1 MHFLVVPRSTGFTV
15 PSSLPALVLRR
26 DLWDDF
32 GFETMFD
39 AYLYPSRTEA
49 SIDLGSVK
57 IIKRGQQG
65 GATEMPDSFIQLD
78 DSYCSLGQAFSYY
91 EALHGLPGE
100 LRDSILFGLRDIA
113 IDPSLRESFAN
124 EPAMAASLL
133 RYGNAELAL
142 RDATA
147 LFGGAMAP
155 RDSALAFTFRTSV
168 GGEPFPIHFGFADRH
183 PLPGRINVVVG
194 YNGCGKTQLLANLA
208 NTAHADLTDR
218 ADESFIRR
226 YGEFPEG
233 ASAPRFSSVIAI
245 SYSAFDTFDL
255 PGKNRQEE
263 DRLQSSGEVSGY
275 TYCGLRRYDRS
286 LSPDAPRTGSLKGA
300 EEIQGD
306 IMSALVR
313 ASTPERKQRLAAALS
328 PLSREPSFKRVELS
342 DTFAFD
348 SDSWRDS
355 FSGLSTGHKL
365 VLNIVVQLVAH
376 LEPGS
381 LVLIDEPES
390 HLHPPLL
397 AALLK
402 SINISLDQFNSYAVM
417 ATHSPVLLQEV
428 PRRYVRVLQRFG
440 DLTLVATPEIETFA
454 ENVGLL
460 TRHVFNLDSSATDY
474 HSTLRSMQESLHLDE
489 IMELFD
495 GEMSAQSIS
504 YLASISRDRPA
515 R

>member
-1 MHFLVVPRSTGFTV
+1 
-15 PSSLPALVLRR
+15 
-26 DLWDDF
+26 
-32 GFETMFD
+32 MFD
-39 AYLYPSRTEA
+39 AHLYPSRTEA
-49 SIDLGSVK
+49 SVDLGSVK
-57 IIKRGQQG
+57 IIKRGQRS
-65 GATEMPDSFIQLD
+65 GATDIPESFVRLD
-78 DSYCSLGQAFSYY
+78 ESYCSLGQAFSYY
-91 EALHGLPGE
+91 EALHGLPRE
-100 LRDSILFGLRDIA
+100 LRDSILSGLRDIA
-113 IDPSLRESFAN
+113 FDPSLRESFAD

-147 LFGGAMAP
+147 LFGGATAP

-168 GGEPFPIHFGFADRH
+168 GGETFSVRFGFEDRP

-218 ADESFIRR
+218 ADERFIRQ
-226 YGEFPEG
+226 YGEFPEEAG
-233 ASAPRFSSVIAI
+233 TPRFSSVIAV

-255 PGKNRQEE
+255 PGKNRREE
-263 DRLQSSGEVSGY
+263 DRLESSGEVFGY
-275 TYCGLRRYDRS
+275 TYCGLRRYDHTIDS
-286 LSPDAPRTGSLKGA
+286 DSPRAGSLKGA
-300 EEIQGD
+300 EEIQD
-306 IMSALVR
+306 DVISALAR
-313 ASTPERKQRLAAALS
+313 ASTPERKQRLVAALS

-342 DTFAFD
+342 DAFAFD

-355 FSGLSTGHKL
+355 FAGLSTGHKL

-402 SINISLDQFNSYAVM
+402 SISISLEQFDSYAVM

-428 PRRYVRVLQRFG
+428 PRRYVKVLQRFG
-440 DLTLVATPEIETFA
+440 DLTFVATPEIETFA

-460 TRHVFNLDSSATDY
+460 TRHVFSLDSSATDY
-474 HSTLRSMQESLHLDE
+474 HSTLRSMHENLHLDE
-489 IMELFD
+489 ILELFD

-504 YLASISRDRPA
+504 YLTSISRDRPG

>member
-1 MHFLVVPRSTGFTV
+1 MHFLVVPHKAGFTL

-26 DLWDDF
+26 DLWNDF

-39 AYLYPSRTEA
+39 AYLYPSRSEA

-57 IIKRGQQG
+57 IIKRGQRG
-65 GATEMPDSFIQLD
+65 GATEVPGSFSQLD

-100 LRDSILFGLRDIA
+100 LRDSILLGLRDIA
-113 IDPSLRESFAN
+113 FDPSLRETFAN
-124 EPAMAASLL
+124 EPAMASSLL

-147 LFGGAMAP
+147 LFGGATAP
-155 RDSALAFTFRTSV
+155 RDSALAFTFKTSV
-168 GGEPFPIHFGFADRH
+168 GGESFSIRFGFADRR
-183 PLPGRINVVVG
+183 PLPGRINVIVG

-208 NTAHADLTDR
+208 NAAHADHTDR
-218 ADESFIRR
+218 ADENFVQR

-233 ASAPRFSSVIAI
+233 GGTPRFSSVIAI

-255 PGKNRQEE
+255 PGKDRQEE
-263 DRLQSSGEVSGY
+263 DRLESSGEVSGY
-275 TYCGLRRYDRS
+275 TYCGLRRYDRTTGS
-286 LSPDAPRTGSLKGA
+286 DAPRTGTLKGA
-300 EEIQGD
+300 EEIQAD
-306 IMSALVR
+306 IISALVR
-313 ASTPERKQRLAAALS
+313 ASTPERRQRLVAALS

-342 DTFAFD
+342 DAFD
-348 SDSWRDS
+348 FDNDSWRDS
-355 FSGLSTGHKL
+355 FSTLSTGHKL

-402 SINISLDQFNSYAVM
+402 SINVSLDQFDSYAVM

-440 DLTLVATPEIETFA
+440 DLTFVATPEIETFA

-474 HSTLRSMQESLHLDE
+474 HSTLRSMQESLPLDE

-504 YLASISRDRPA
+504 YLTSIRRDRQG

>member
-1 MHFLVVPRSTGFTV
+1 MHFLVVPRSAGFTV
-15 PSSLPALVLRR
+15 PSNLPALVLRR

-32 GFETMFD
+32 GFKAMFD
-39 AYLYPSRTEA
+39 AYLYPSPTEA

-65 GATEMPDSFIQLD
+65 GATELPESFVQLD

-91 EALHGLPGE
+91 EVLHGLPDE

-147 LFGGAMAP
+147 LFGGAIAP
-155 RDSALAFTFRTSV
+155 RDSALAFMFRTSV
-168 GGEPFPIHFGFADRH
+168 GGEPFSIQFGFADRH

-233 ASAPRFSSVIAI
+233 AGAPRFSSVIAI

-263 DRLQSSGEVSGY
+263 ERLESSGEVSGY

-313 ASTPERKQRLAAALS
+313 ASTPERKQKLAAALS
-328 PLSREPSFKRVELS
+328 PLSHEPSFKRVELS

-504 YLASISRDRPA
+504 YLASISRDRPG

>member
-1 MHFLVVPRSTGFTV
+1 MHFLVVPRSAGFTV

-39 AYLYPSRTEA
+39 VHLYPSQTEA

-57 IIKRGQQG
+57 IIKRGQRG
-65 GATEMPDSFIQLD
+65 GATKIPDNFVQLD

-100 LRDSILFGLRDIA
+100 LRDSILFGLRDIV
-113 IDPSLRESFAN
+113 IDPSLRESFAS

-147 LFGGAMAP
+147 LFGGALAP

-168 GGEPFPIHFGFADRH
+168 GGDPFSIQFGFADRH
-183 PLPGRINVVVG
+183 PLPGRVNVVVG

-208 NTAHADLTDR
+208 NTAHADLADR
-218 ADESFIRR
+218 SDERFIRR

-233 ASAPRFSSVIAI
+233 AGAPRFSSVIAI

-263 DRLQSSGEVSGY
+263 DRLETSGEVSGY

-286 LSPDAPRTGSLKGA
+286 LGPAPRTGPLKGA

-348 SDSWRDS
+348 SGSWQDS

-504 YLASISRDRPA
+504 YLASISRDRPG

>member
-1 MHFLVVPRSTGFTV
+1 
-15 PSSLPALVLRR
+15 
-26 DLWDDF
+26 
-32 GFETMFD
+32 MFD
-39 AYLYPSRTEA
+39 AFLYPSRTEP
-49 SIDLGSVK
+49 SIDLGAVK
-57 IIKRGQQG
+57 IIKRGQRS
-65 GATEMPDSFIQLD
+65 GATEIPENFVQLD
-78 DSYCSLGQAFSYY
+78 DNYCSLGQAYSYY
-91 EALHGLPGE
+91 EAVHGLPRE
-100 LRDSILFGLRDIA
+100 LRDSILIGLRDIA
-113 IDPSLRESFAN
+113 VDPSLRESFAD

-147 LFGGAMAP
+147 LLGGAPSP
-155 RDSALAFTFRTSV
+155 RDSALTFTFRTSV
-168 GGEPFPIHFGFADRH
+168 GGENFSIGFGFADRP
-183 PLPGRINVVVG
+183 PLPGRINIVVG

-208 NTAHADLTDR
+208 NLAHADLTDR
-218 ADESFIRR
+218 ADEGFVRK
-226 YGEFPEG
+226 YGEFAEG
-233 ASAPRFSSVIAI
+233 ANAPRFSSVIAI

-255 PGKNRQEE
+255 PGKTRQEE
-263 DRLQSSGEVSGY
+263 DRLKLSGEVSGY
-275 TYCGLRRYDRS
+275 TYCGLRRYDLRNNS
-286 LSPDAPRTGSLKGA
+286 GTPRAGSLKGA
-300 EEIQGD
+300 KEIQGD

-313 ASTPERKQRLAAALS
+313 ATTPERKQKLEAALS
-328 PLSREPSFKRVELS
+328 PLSREPSFRRVELS

-348 SDSWRDS
+348 SDSWQDS
-355 FSGLSTGHKL
+355 FSYLSTGHKL

-402 SINISLDQFNSYAVM
+402 SINISLDQFDSYAVM

-428 PRRYVRVLQRFG
+428 PRRYVRILQRFG
-440 DLTLVATPEIETFA
+440 NLTLVAIPEIETFA

-474 HSTLRSMQESLHLDE
+474 HSTLRSMQESFSLDE

-504 YLASISRDRPA
+504 YLTSLRRGRPE

>member
-1 MHFLVVPRSTGFTV
+1 MPRSKGFTV
-15 PSSLPALVLRR
+15 PSSLPAIVLRR
-26 DLWDDF
+26 DLWDDS
-32 GFETMFD
+32 GFQTMFD
-39 AYLYPSRTEA
+39 AYLYPSQTEA

-57 IIKRGQQG
+57 IIKRGQRR
-65 GATEMPDSFIQLD
+65 GATEIPDTFVQLD

-91 EALHGLPGE
+91 EALHGLSGD
-100 LRDSILFGLRDIA
+100 LRDNILFGLRDMA
-113 IDPSLRESFAN
+113 INPSLKESFAN

-147 LFGGAMAP
+147 LLKGVTTP
-155 RDSALAFTFRTSV
+155 RDSSLAFTFRTSV
-168 GGEPFPIHFGFADRH
+168 GGETFSIRFGFVDRY

-218 ADESFIRR
+218 ADESFVRR
-226 YGEFPEG
+226 YGEFPGE
-233 ASAPRFSSVIAI
+233 ADAPRFSSVIAI

-255 PGKNRQEE
+255 PGKNRQEVA
-263 DRLQSSGEVSGY
+263 RLESNGEVSGY
-275 TYCGLRRYDRS
+275 TYCGLRRYDRTIGS
-286 LSPDAPRTGSLKGA
+286 ETPRTGSLKGA

-306 IMSALVR
+306 IMAALVR
-313 ASTPERKQRLAAALS
+313 ASTPERKQRLVAALS

-342 DTFAFD
+342 DTFDFD
-348 SDSWRDS
+348 SDTWQDS

-402 SINISLDQFNSYAVM
+402 SINISLDQFDSYAVM

-474 HSTLRSMQESLHLDE
+474 HSTLRSMQESFPLDE
-489 IMELFD
+489 IMDLFD

-504 YLASISRDRPA
+504 YLTSIRRDRPG

>member
-1 MHFLVVPRSTGFTV
+1 MHFLVVPRSAGFTV

-39 AYLYPSRTEA
+39 AYLYPSHTEA

-57 IIKRGQQG
+57 IIKRGQRG
-65 GATEMPDSFIQLD
+65 GPTEIPEHFVQLD

-91 EALHGLPGE
+91 EALHALPDE

-113 IDPSLRESFAN
+113 IDPSRRESFAD

-147 LFGGAMAP
+147 LFGGSIAP
-155 RDSALAFTFRTSV
+155 RDSAFAFTFRTSV
-168 GGEPFPIHFGFADRH
+168 GGDPFSIHFGFADRH

-226 YGEFPEG
+226 YGEFHEG
-233 ASAPRFSSVIAI
+233 ADAPRFSSVIAI

-255 PGKNRQEE
+255 PGKNQQEE
-263 DRLQSSGEVSGY
+263 GRLESSGEVSGY

-286 LSPDAPRTGSLKGA
+286 LGPDAPRTGSLKGA

-306 IMSALVR
+306 IISALVR
-313 ASTPERKQRLAAALS
+313 ASTPERKPRLAAALS

-342 DTFAFD
+342 DTLAFD
-348 SDSWRDS
+348 RGSWRDS

-504 YLASISRDRPA
+504 YLASISRDRPG